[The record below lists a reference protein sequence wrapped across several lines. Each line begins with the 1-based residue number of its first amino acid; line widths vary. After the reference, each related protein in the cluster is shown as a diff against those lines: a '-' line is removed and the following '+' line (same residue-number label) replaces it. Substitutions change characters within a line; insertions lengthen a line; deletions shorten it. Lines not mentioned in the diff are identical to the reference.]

1 MFGKKTVC
9 CVVLNGDS
17 PLILLLIRL
26 RSLSPRSALVHPQR
40 GLCVM
45 AYSCLHETSN
55 FCPGFVEKGARTARS
70 RAALQR
76 CLRDAPVPDP
86 ACERPRKRSS
96 EDRRKPWV
104 RFANGE
110 ECHTR
115 LRREGPRRAHAR
127 LLSPQA
133 RACRIRQ
140 EKRRGFKGD
149 APPLSEGVRT
159 RVESVDFGDG
169 RRCGLRGGAD
179 RRAPQR
185 GDRAGDAFA
194 GSGGSLDAKRWLTS
208 PDPLYER
215 KKGGATG

>member
-1 MFGKKTVC
+1 M
-9 CVVLNGDS
+9 
-17 PLILLLIRL
+17 
-26 RSLSPRSALVHPQR
+26 HPQR
-40 GLCVM
+40 GLCVIV
-45 AYSCLHETSN
+45 YSCLHETSN

-86 ACERPRKRSS
+86 ACERPRKLSS

-115 LRREGPRRAHAR
+115 LRREGHRRAHAR

-133 RACRIRQ
+133 RACRIRR

-159 RVESVDFGDG
+159 RVESVDFEE
-169 RRCGLRGGAD
+169 GLSEEHVSGETV
-179 RRAPQR
+179 RATLSR
-185 GDRAGDAFA
+185 VLGVRWMR
-194 GSGGSLDAKRWLTS
+194 AKRWITS
-208 PDPLYER
+208 PDPL
-215 KKGGATG
+215 

>member
-1 MFGKKTVC
+1 MLMVLKAAKWHLWPRLDLLWEPRVELIPIFQTV
-9 CVVLNGDS
+9 S
-17 PLILLLIRL
+17 
-26 RSLSPRSALVHPQR
+26 LVHPQR

-104 RFANGE
+104 RFPNDE

-115 LRREGPRRAHAR
+115 LRREGTRRAHAR

-133 RACRIRQ
+133 RACRIRR

-159 RVESVDFGDG
+159 
-169 RRCGLRGGAD
+169 
-179 RRAPQR
+179 
-185 GDRAGDAFA
+185 
-194 GSGGSLDAKRWLTS
+194 
-208 PDPLYER
+208 
-215 KKGGATG
+215 